1 MGKKGRR
8 LKMGGKRRK
17 ETGRKCRN
25 CGAFN
30 ELDARYCGRCGN
42 AFTGSLPVGGKKKAG
57 PRGKEPSYWMI
68 VAIIAVIFS
77 IGLTVKMALYSSP
90 DIPEEKQMYK
100 VPLSLDDSMESQV
113 QLVASNFKCAC
124 GGCGELPLIE
134 CSCDMPRGAVEE
146 KAFIREKLREGLTI
160 DQVIQF
166 VERKYGLRIRG

>member
-1 MGKKGRR
+1 
-8 LKMGGKRRK
+8 MGGKRRK

-25 CGAFN
+25 CGTFN
-30 ELDARYCGRCGN
+30 ELDARYCGQCGN
-42 AFTGSLPVGGKKKAG
+42 ALPEGSEKKVGS
-57 PRGKEPSYWMI
+57 RGKEPSYWMI

-77 IGLTVKMALYSSP
+77 VGLAVKMAFYPGP
-90 DIPEEKQMYK
+90 DIPEREQAYNA
-100 VPLSLDDSMESQV
+100 PLSPEDSMESQV

-134 CSCDMPRGAVEE
+134 CGCDMPRGALEE
-146 KAFIREKLREGLTI
+146 KAFIRERLREGLSI